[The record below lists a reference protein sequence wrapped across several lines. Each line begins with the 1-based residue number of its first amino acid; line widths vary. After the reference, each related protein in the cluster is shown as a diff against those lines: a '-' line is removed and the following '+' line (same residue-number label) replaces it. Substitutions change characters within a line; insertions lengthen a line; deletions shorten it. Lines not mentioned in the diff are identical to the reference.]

1 VTLSWIPNA
10 LTLARLALVGPVL
23 WSLSEGWILLAAGLF
38 AVAAVTDALDGYLAR
53 RLNARTA
60 LGAVLD
66 PLADKALLSGAYVVL
81 AWQGVLPVWLGV
93 LVVGRDLAILAAAG
107 AVRLRW
113 GAFAPRPSPLS
124 KINTVAQVVL
134 AVFAM
139 AQEVLA
145 PGWDSGFA
153 DTLMLAL
160 IVAVAST
167 TVSSGLGYAWT
178 AWHRL
183 WEMQDRERA

>member
-53 RLNARTA
+53 RLSACTA
-60 LGAVLD
+60 LGAALD
-66 PLADKALLSGAYVVL
+66 PLADKAMLSGAYVVL

-93 LVVGRDLAILAAAG
+93 LVVGRDVAILAAAS

-113 GAFAPRPSPLS
+113 GAFAPRPSSLS
-124 KINTVAQVVL
+124 KINTVAQVALAVL
-134 AVFAM
+134 AMV
-139 AQEVLA
+139 QEELA
-145 PGWDSGFA
+145 PGWDSGSA
-153 DTLMLAL
+153 DTLILAL
-160 IVAVAST
+160 IVMVVLT
-167 TVSSGLGYAWT
+167 TVGSGLGYAWT
-178 AWHRL
+178 AWHGL
-183 WEMQDRERA
+183 WERRDRGRA

>member
-1 VTLSWIPNA
+1 VTVSWIPNA

-60 LGAVLD
+60 LGAALD

-107 AVRLRW
+107 AVCLRW

-124 KINTVAQVVL
+124 KINTVAQVAL

-160 IVAVAST
+160 IGVVAWT

-183 WEMQDRERA
+183 WERQDRERA